1 MKTRHIVSAVVGLA
15 VLATTIT
22 TVYATSCGPPPSSS
36 PQRIKGGESFPPLP
50 LPVTPLRRTEKKRPP
65 SPPVLVVKV
74 RWGAMVKGEKD
85 GKPYFY
91 EDWTTDPNDIKN
103 LLKTTTTILDIP
115 YTSRE
120 MPLDEFDFDP
130 AQTPVL
136 YFTGHEAISFS
147 DGQRAKLR
155 AYVVQ
160 GGTIWGDA
168 CCGSDDFATAFR
180 NEMGHVFPTQP
191 LRILPVDH
199 PIYSIYYTV
208 TRARYKIDARFSTDV
223 PKLEGISIGC
233 RAAVIFSPYDLSCGW
248 DNHTHDTGKRYDVAD
263 ANRLGINMT
272 AYALAYYKTGLM
284 LRHRVEYAKAGPTG
298 DNDFFIGKIVHD
310 GDWDT
315 DPNALQNLMLAA
327 GRATKV
333 KVNFQERP
341 VELVKADLFDFPF
354 LYMSGH
360 DSFTLSDEE
369 IGALRKYLEGGGF
382 LLADAC
388 CGRAGFDLS
397 FRKLATALFPDAALE
412 RLPDDHEIFKVHATI
427 NTVQY
432 TPLVQAEKP
441 GFASPHLEGVTLD
454 GRLVL
459 VYSRYDLGNG
469 WEQIPHPHTR
479 GVASSDA
486 FKIGIN
492 AIIYTMT
499 H

>member
-1 MKTRHIVSAVVGLA
+1 MRTTSAITLM
-15 VLATTIT
+15 VLAAFVVATIP
-22 TVYATSCGPPPSSS
+22 VAHATSCGPPPKST
-36 PQRIKGGESFPPLP
+36 PHRIKGGESFPPLP

-65 SPPVLVVKV
+65 SPPVLVAKV
-74 RWGAMVKGEKD
+74 RWGAQVKGMRD

-103 LLKTTTTILDIP
+103 LLNTTSHILGLP

-120 MPLDEFDFDP
+120 MTLAEFDFDP
-130 AQTPVL
+130 TQTPIL
-136 YFTGHEAISFS
+136 YFTGHEALSLT
-147 DGQRAKLR
+147 DEERAKLR
-155 AYVVQ
+155 AFAIN

-168 CCGSDDFATAFR
+168 CCGSDDFAKAFR
-180 NEMGHVFPTQP
+180 AEMGRIFPEKP
-191 LRILPVDH
+191 LKIMPLDH
-199 PIYSIYYTV
+199 PLYSIYYTITK
-208 TRARYKIDARFSTDV
+208 TRYRRDAEFYTDI
-223 PKLEGISIGC
+223 PKLEAIDVGC
-233 RAAVIFSPYDLSCGW
+233 RAAVIFTPIDLSCGW
-248 DNHTHDTGKRYDVAD
+248 DNHTHDTGHRYDIAD

-284 LRHRVEYAKAGPTG
+284 LRHRVEYEKAGPAG

-327 GRATKV
+327 DRATKV
-333 KVNFQERP
+333 KVNFREQP
-341 VELVKADLFDFPF
+341 VELAKSNLFDFPF

-360 DSFTLSDEE
+360 DNFALPNDE
-369 IGALRKYLEGGGF
+369 IVALRKYLTSGGF

-388 CGRAGFDLS
+388 CGRAGFDVS
-397 FRKLATALFPDAALE
+397 FRQMVSELFPGHPLE
-412 RLPDDHEIFKVHATI
+412 RLPDDHELFKIHNTI
-427 NTVQY
+427 SSVEY

-441 GFASPHLEGVTLD
+441 GFAGPYLEGVTVD

-469 WEQIPHPHTR
+469 WEQIEHPHTR
-479 GVASSDA
+479 GVSSKDA